1 MIKNKIEL
9 NWHNPPRLINSERES
24 RLHNLRVERQ
34 FENKIRFSSKPNSS
48 PMEFIISNNSRYNG
62 CKQVQEYNRPN
73 ILQKLKF
80 ILTLIFNFILTLV
93 IIYLF
98 VEEKK

>member
-34 FENKIRFSSKPNSS
+34 LTSSRIRYDFLPNRIAHQWISLSQTTVDIMDVSKFKNTIDP
-48 PMEFIISNNSRYNG
+48 
-62 CKQVQEYNRPN
+62 
-73 ILQKLKF
+73 
-80 ILTLIFNFILTLV
+80 IFYKN
-93 IIYLF
+93 
-98 VEEKK
+98 

>member
-34 FENKIRFSSKPNSS
+34 LTSSRIRYDFLTNRIAHQWNSLS
-48 PMEFIISNNSRYNG
+48 QTTVDIVDVNN
-62 CKQVQEYNRPN
+62 
-73 ILQKLKF
+73 LKNA
-80 ILTLIFNFILTLV
+80 IDPIFYSLET
-93 IIYLF
+93 
-98 VEEKK
+98 